1 MKIHSSLSLR
11 SKKKQLIETFIKWVK
26 SSLIEIGDNLDLEVI
41 FNKQFLEPQRREAI
55 FDLAKEY
62 DWNENQLSS
71 LLNQFW
77 INNSFDQLDINLVEF
92 LKAQKVGF
100 FSNWSKWKQE
110 EKKRLNAIK
119 NCYEKCSGFKN

>member
-1 MKIHSSLSLR
+1 MKIRSSLSLR
-11 SKKKQLIETFIKWVK
+11 SKKQLIEAFIKWVK
-26 SSLIEIGDNLDLEVI
+26 SSLIEIGDNLDLEAI
-41 FNKQFLEPQRREAI
+41 FNKQFLEPQRREVI

-119 NCYEKCSGFKN
+119 NCYEKFRF